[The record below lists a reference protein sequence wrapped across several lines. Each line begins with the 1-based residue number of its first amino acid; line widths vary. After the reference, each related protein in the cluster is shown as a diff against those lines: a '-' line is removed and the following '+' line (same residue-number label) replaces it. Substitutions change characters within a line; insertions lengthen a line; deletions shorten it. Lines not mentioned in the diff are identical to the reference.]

1 MKRFSLIILSIL
13 LASIPSSVSATHYK
27 VNVSDRLNV
36 RESPS
41 KSALV
46 ISVLF
51 DGDVVTSTS
60 ETLELQNNDGVE
72 WAKIQLSDGRKGYVA
87 ASYLEEVNTIEEK
100 KPSFSID
107 GGLVLT
113 FCMFV
118 LSLLAIINAWLESH
132 THNHSS
138 SWLRIFFW
146 LLLGVSIIYMVLFV
160 DEFEEILSIRYWHCK
175 GWEIKRYLLSF
186 IATITLAGV
195 TLQIYNSFVKIV
207 CGMVYKKHGSL
218 HMMKNVHLGAFYW
231 LNAVSLLLILLL
243 PVLSIVALICF
254 LWFGIRLFK
263 LLRPNYLL
271 VCKIIILG
279 VIVMGLNMSLSIMCT
294 RSAPVLALIYTI
306 VSYLLYFIDGFEL
319 SLYELYEEDYDRG
332 YNLKSRVGDT
342 SSLLQSRSGNLN
354 EFTKENSPSEIENK
368 RVDTDDEKN
377 DREERVAYENYERY
391 KKEAEEA
398 YRNYEYYHSKAQSAI
413 DNAEINYRDAED
425 HERMAHEYD
434 DEIHLN
440 DARRAKAMA
449 EHFERKASEFADE
462 AEEWYKKYTNSKAE
476 VDYYYNEYEH
486 SKRS

>member
-1 MKRFSLIILSIL
+1 MQDYYSGC
-13 LASIPSSVSATHYK
+13 
-27 VNVSDRLNV
+27 D
-36 RESPS
+36 
-41 KSALV
+41 
-46 ISVLF
+46 
-51 DGDVVTSTS
+51 
-60 ETLELQNNDGVE
+60 
-72 WAKIQLSDGRKGYVA
+72 
-87 ASYLEEVNTIEEK
+87 SY
-100 KPSFSID
+100 
-107 GGLVLT
+107 
-113 FCMFV
+113 
-118 LSLLAIINAWLESH
+118 
-132 THNHSS
+132 
-138 SWLRIFFW
+138 
-146 LLLGVSIIYMVLFV
+146 
-160 DEFEEILSIRYWHCK
+160 
-175 GWEIKRYLLSF
+175 
-186 IATITLAGV
+186 
-195 TLQIYNSFVKIV
+195 
-207 CGMVYKKHGSL
+207 
-218 HMMKNVHLGAFYW
+218 GAQY
-231 LNAVSLLLILLL
+231 
-243 PVLSIVALICF
+243 
-254 LWFGIRLFK
+254 
-263 LLRPNYLL
+263 
-271 VCKIIILG
+271 
-279 VIVMGLNMSLSIMCT
+279 
-294 RSAPVLALIYTI
+294 VLALIYTI

-476 VDYYYNEYEH
+476 ADYYYNEYEH